1 LNTIRS
7 LLKRIFKGA
16 PGVFLGVLL
25 ASMAGLAQA
34 ADTQGFGAHRLRAL
48 LEQSVLQHPSVLQAR
63 GQARAAG
70 FELDSAN
77 WLRFP
82 TLSAEARVEKGT
94 NQNVAKGEQPLWS
107 GGRITAQIELAQ
119 ANQRMAM
126 ASVQDA
132 ELTVLTQLASAFLE
146 SLRLEARLQTAAHNI
161 AEHER
166 LLRLIQRRVQAEISP
181 LADET
186 LAQARLQQAL
196 SERIQLQR
204 QRDAARLSVNQWSGM
219 QISGALAAPKAL
231 VFTRPGSSAL
241 IQDKALAY
249 SPQRSR
255 LRAQIEIAEAQI
267 QVSKSATSPTVV
279 AGYQYTWDS
288 TLSGANNNRAYLA
301 LQFQPGAGLS
311 ALSNAQI
318 AVARKEASQQE
329 LEALEL
335 NLSNQVLSAVSE
347 LDTMF
352 AQLGPARALLS
363 GTTEVV
369 ESYLRQYQIGRKNW
383 LDVLNA
389 QREMTQA
396 LYNVADMEFGHQL
409 AQMKLMLLTGDI
421 TGQQLSAIHD

>member
-1 LNTIRS
+1 MNTKEFLFRRLWAGTPVAGLVLALALAHWS
-7 LLKRIFKGA
+7 AAVQAAEAQGLGA
-16 PGVFLGVLL
+16 L
-25 ASMAGLAQA
+25 LAQA
-34 ADTQGFGAHRLRAL
+34 VR
-48 LEQSVLQHPSVLQAR
+48 QHPSVLQAR

-77 WLRFP
+77 WLRYP
-82 TLSAEARVEKGT
+82 TLSAEARVERGV

-107 GGRITAQIELAQ
+107 GGRITGQIQLAQ
-119 ANQRMAM
+119 ANARMAG
-126 ASVQDA
+126 AGVQEA
-132 ELTVLTQLASAFLE
+132 ELNVLVQLSSAFLE
-146 SLRLEARLQTAAHNI
+146 SLRLEARLVTAAHNV

-166 LLRLIQRRVQAEISP
+166 LLRLIQRRVKAEISP
-181 LADET
+181 TADET

-196 SERIQLQR
+196 AERIQLQR
-204 QRDAARLSVNQWSGM
+204 QRDGARLQLNQWSGM
-219 QISGALAAPKAL
+219 QITSSLAAPKDI

-241 IQDKALAY
+241 VQDKALAY

-255 LRAQIEIAEAQI
+255 LRAQIDIADAQI
-267 QVSKSATSPTVV
+267 VVSKSASYPTVV

-288 TLSGANNNRAYLA
+288 TLSGADTRRTYLA

-311 ALSNAQI
+311 ALSNEQVAASRKD
-318 AVARKEASQQE
+318 AVQQE
-329 LEALEL
+329 LETLDL
-335 NLSNQVLSAVSE
+335 NLSAQVLAAVTE
-347 LDTMF
+347 LDALG
-352 AQLGPARALLS
+352 AQLAPARALLS

-396 LYNVADMEFGHQL
+396 LYNVADTEFGHQL
-409 AQMKLMLLTGDI
+409 AQLKLMLLTGDI